1 MSKSIVTRAR
11 ARLVIACLVVA
22 GALFALAACGGSS
35 DKGSTASGGGSSGS
49 VDDGSKITMWT
60 RAATSAY
67 SQLLVDAYNKT
78 HKNQVK
84 LTVIPTD
91 SYQPKIA
98 AAAGGH
104 SLPDVLSAD
113 VVFVPNY
120 SSKGL
125 LADLTSR
132 VNALKFK
139 DALAPGHIKAS
150 TYQGKIYAVPH
161 DIDLSAMFYNK
172 VLFKKA
178 GLDPEKPPT
187 TVKEMV
193 EAARKINALG
203 GGVHGFYFG
212 GNCGGCLLF
221 TTWPMIWASGGT
233 VLNEDGTQST
243 VNNPQA
249 AEIYGLYKQMSADGI
264 VDKQSKNE
272 PGATW
277 TAPFSSGKVGIQP
290 EGATILGTIKE
301 NKNLQVGVAPI
312 PGLDGGESSFVG
324 GDVLGIA
331 STSKKTSA
339 AWNFIAWTLS
349 DEAQVNVAAKAGYI
363 PSRSDLADNQYA
375 QKDPRLVTF
384 NKLVGKGQTP
394 ATLNFGPTYNDPNG
408 PWLESVRAAI
418 YGGDPK
424 SELDK
429 HNGAI
434 NTTLQG
440 GG

>member
-1 MSKSIVTRAR
+1 MSKSTAR
-11 ARLVIACLVVA
+11 ARRLMLACLAAA
-22 GALFALAACGGSS
+22 GAILVLAACGGSS
-35 DKGSTASGGGSSGS
+35 NDKSPSAGGNAAS
-49 VDDGSKITMWT
+49 VDDGTKITMWT

-67 SQLLVDAYNKT
+67 SQLLVDAYNKG

-98 AAAGGH
+98 AAAGGR

-120 SSKGL
+120 ASKGL

-150 TYQGKIYAVPH
+150 TYQSKIYAVPH

-193 EAARKINALG
+193 AAARKINALG
-203 GGVHGFYFG
+203 GGIHGFYFG

-233 VLNEDGTQST
+233 VLNDDGTQST
-243 VNNPQA
+243 VNNDQA
-249 AEIYGLYKQMSADGI
+249 AQIYGL
-264 VDKQSKNE
+264 
-272 PGATW
+272 
-277 TAPFSSGKVGIQP
+277 
-290 EGATILGTIKE
+290 
-301 NKNLQVGVAPI
+301 
-312 PGLDGGESSFVG
+312 
-324 GDVLGIA
+324 
-331 STSKKTSA
+331 
-339 AWNFIAWTLS
+339 
-349 DEAQVNVAAKAGYI
+349 
-363 PSRSDLADNQYA
+363 
-375 QKDPRLVTF
+375 
-384 NKLVGKGQTP
+384 
-394 ATLNFGPTYNDPNG
+394 
-408 PWLESVRAAI
+408 
-418 YGGDPK
+418 
-424 SELDK
+424 
-429 HNGAI
+429 
-434 NTTLQG
+434 
-440 GG
+440 

>member
-1 MSKSIVTRAR
+1 MCKSIAR
-11 ARLVIACLVVA
+11 AARRPAVVTLA
-22 GALFALAACGGSS
+22 VLSAILALAACGGSS
-35 DKGSTASGGGSSGS
+35 NDNKSSTSGAAS
-49 VDDGSKITMWT
+49 VDDGTKITMWT

-104 SLPDVLSAD
+104 SLPDVLSSD
-113 VVFVPNY
+113 VVFAPNY
-120 SSKGL
+120 ASKGL
-125 LADLTSR
+125 LADLTSK
-132 VNALKFK
+132 VNALPFK
-139 DALAPGHIKAS
+139 KALAPGHIKAS

-161 DIDLSAMFYNK
+161 DIDLSAVFYNK

-178 GLDPEKPPT
+178 GLDPDKPPT

-193 EAARKINALG
+193 DDARKINALG

-233 VLNEDGTQST
+233 VLNDDGTQST

-249 AEIYGLYKQMSADGI
+249 AQIYALYKQMSADGI
-264 VDKQSKNE
+264 VDAQSKNE

-301 NKNLQVGVAPI
+301 NKNLQVGVGPI

-331 STSKKTSA
+331 ATSKHQA
-339 AWNFIAWTLS
+339 QAWNFIAWTLS
-349 DEAQVNVAAKAGYI
+349 DSAQVDVAAKAGYI
-363 PSRSDLADNQYA
+363 PARSDLANNKYA
-375 QKDPRLVTF
+375 QKDPRLVVF
-384 NKLVGKGQTP
+384 NQLVGKGQTP
-394 ATLNFGPTYNDPNG
+394 AAVNFGPTYNDPNG

-424 SELDK
+424 SELDQ